1 MGVGSLETQSKA
13 LITDGQK
20 VVGSGINSE
29 RKKCC
34 LCGGQGLDLES
45 YVKPGLGER
54 EGDRTRGGYTV
65 IGAGPSFLSC
75 HLV

>member
-20 VVGSGINSE
+20 VVGSGIRSE
-29 RKKCC
+29 RKM
-34 LCGGQGLDLES
+34 LPLRGQGLDLES

-75 HLV
+75 HRV

>member
-29 RKKCC
+29 RKNVASA
-34 LCGGQGLDLES
+34 GG
-45 YVKPGLGER
+45 
-54 EGDRTRGGYTV
+54 RGW
-65 IGAGPSFLSC
+65 IWNLM
-75 HLV
+75 